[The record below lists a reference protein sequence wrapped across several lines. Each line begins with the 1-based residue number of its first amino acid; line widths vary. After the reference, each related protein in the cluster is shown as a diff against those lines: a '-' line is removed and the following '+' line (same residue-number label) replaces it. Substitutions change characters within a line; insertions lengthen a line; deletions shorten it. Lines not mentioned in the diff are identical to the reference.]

1 MITVTSH
8 NPHTVILSMCVKRE
22 LNVRS
27 SDPHTVILSMCVK
40 RELNVSTCDPHT
52 VILSMCVKRELNILK
67 EHDIDVPADGRTLL
81 KTPRSGSL
89 RITEKSGDCLDDNNE
104 SPDDSYLNSSQ
115 PNPVF
120 LDLNTKI
127 LQQIQMLEQRQAVIM
142 NDLAKVK
149 SVLMK
154 RAEEDAHEE
163 LFKQQQCSSFEKF
176 EAFCQRLEED
186 KNYRELYVHYLIHT
200 HGSSNIG
207 EMVRQALKSIA
218 SDNVLCLYNR
228 TGKDGKKVLPPVLLI
243 CLKKCVRSFH
253 KQNEIEVKKL
263 KVTTRTTPDAEC
275 IRQVDI
281 FFFQRQHQAEKE
293 TK

>member
-1 MITVTSH
+1 MY
-8 NPHTVILSMCVKRE
+8 VILI
-22 LNVRS
+22 
-27 SDPHTVILSMCVK
+27 TG
-40 RELNVSTCDPHT
+40 
-52 VILSMCVKRELNILK
+52 K
-67 EHDIDVPADGRTLL
+67 EPKETKCKVTM
-81 KTPRSGSL
+81 
-89 RITEKSGDCLDDNNE
+89 EKLFE
-104 SPDDSYLNSSQ
+104 M
-115 PNPVF
+115 
-120 LDLNTKI
+120 NTKI

-163 LFKQQQCSSFEKF
+163 LFKQQQCSSFEMF

-228 TGKDGKKVLPPVLLI
+228 TGKDGKKVLPPVLLT

-275 IRQVDI
+275 IRQVEI
-281 FFFQRQHQAEKE
+281 FLSNTNTRLKR
-293 TK
+293 KPNKGKI